1 MAERR
6 KYQDGEN
13 DLGNGY
19 VLHVLRYVSP
29 YQSSDKGRIAG
40 KYFGYIQEPDGT
52 LVMLGEQGKNT
63 KDLAKLIKNVCNIEV
78 EVRERSNSG
87 ETAEIRK
94 LEELKSDLMALGIS
108 TADIDAKIEEL
119 KHAQSLKAIIAERR
133 AEVAELNR
141 RKKSLHKIYDQMND
155 LGLDATEVGEEIA
168 RINNTIDELLT
179 L

>member
-40 KYFGYIQEPDGT
+40 KYFGYIQEPQGT
-52 LVMLGEQGKNT
+52 LVMLGEHGKNT
-63 KDLAKLIKNVCNIEV
+63 KDLAKLIKDVCNIEV

-94 LEELKSDLMALGIS
+94 LEKLKSDLVALGIS
-108 TADIDAKIEEL
+108 TADIEAKIEEL
-119 KHAQSLKAIIAERR
+119 KHAQSMKARIAERR
-133 AEVAELNR
+133 AEVNELNKK
-141 RKKSLHKIYDQMND
+141 KKSLQKIYDQMNK

-168 RINNTIDELLT
+168 RINNQIDELLT